1 MLLFKFL
8 VFLRAK
14 IKTVRFRNLCFISLI
29 CLLQPLAG
37 QVYTHADTLKGSVT
51 PERAW
56 WDVIH
61 YDLHVRFNEKDSSVA
76 GQNTM
81 LYRVLQPYQVLQ
93 ADLIQPMVIDSV
105 LQDGKRCSWKRD
117 GNAWFISLGVQE
129 PDAQKKL
136 LIYFHGKP
144 HRAKLPP
151 WEGGVVWSKDS
162 NNNPWISIACQ
173 GMSASVW
180 FPNKDHQ
187 YDEVDSAS
195 IHITAPRHLV
205 AVSNGRLRSKKING
219 DETAT
224 WNWAVVNPINNYNIV
239 PYIGRYVNFKDTLK
253 GLAGT
258 LDLDFWV
265 LEDNLARARL
275 QFMQAKTMLHCFED
289 WFGPYPFYEDGYKL
303 VEAPFLGMEH
313 QSAIAYGNKFHNG
326 YKGLDLSG
334 SGWGL
339 KWDFII
345 VHESGHEWFA
355 NSITAKDVAD
365 NWIHEG
371 FTAYSE
377 NLYTEYL
384 FGKQAGTDYV
394 IGTRKAV
401 ENDVPIIADYNVNRD
416 GSGDMYYKAANML
429 HGIRRLVG
437 NDSLWKSF
445 LRDINKTFRHQTVT
459 TQQIE
464 TYMSEYLKIDLRK
477 VFDQYLRTIAIP
489 VLEYKLEKKKLSYRW
504 TGCVPGF
511 DMRLKLKGAE
521 GLWLSP
527 TDSWQKINYAATDVS
542 PDPDFYVKTKKVN

>member
-1 MLLFKFL
+1 MLPTVIRSFFL
-8 VFLRAK
+8 
-14 IKTVRFRNLCFISLI
+14 LI
-29 CLLQPLAG
+29 LLCLLLPAG
-37 QVYTHADTLKGSVT
+37 AQVYTHADSLKGRIT
-51 PERAW
+51 RERAW

-61 YDLHVRFNEKDSSVA
+61 YDLHTAFHVKDSSIS
-76 GQNTM
+76 GHNTI
-81 LYRVLQPYQVLQ
+81 LYKVLEPYTVLQV
-93 ADLIQPMVIDSV
+93 DLIAPMVIDSV
-105 LQDGKRCSWKRD
+105 LQDGKLCPWQRD
-117 GNAWFISLGVQE
+117 GNAYLILLGEQT
-129 PDAQKKL
+129 PGDQKKL

-144 HRAKLPP
+144 RRARMPP
-151 WEGGVVWSKDS
+151 WEGGVVWSRDR
-162 NNNPWISIACQ
+162 NNDPWISIACQ

-195 IHITAPRHLV
+195 LHITAPKQLV
-205 AVSNGRLRSKKING
+205 SVANGRLRSKKINS

-224 WNWAVVNPINNYNIV
+224 YHWAVVNPINNYNII
-239 PYIGRYVNFKDTLK
+239 PYIGRYANFKDTLQ
-253 GLAGT
+253 GLSGT
-258 LDLDFWV
+258 LDLDYWV
-265 LEDNLARARL
+265 LEDNLVRAKKH
-275 QFMQAKTMLHCFED
+275 FAQAKTMLHCFED

-303 VEAPFLGMEH
+303 VEAPYLGMEH
-313 QSAIAYGNKFHNG
+313 QSAIAYGNKFQNG

-377 NLYTEYL
+377 SLYTEYL
-384 FGKQAGTDYV
+384 FGRPAGSEYV

-401 ENDVPIIADYNVNRD
+401 QNDKPVIGDYDVNRD

-429 HGIRRLVG
+429 HSIRQLVG
-437 NDSLWKSF
+437 NDSLWKAF
-445 LRDINKTFRHQTVT
+445 LRDINATFRHQTVT

-464 TYMSEYLKIDLRK
+464 SYMSAYLKTDLQK
-477 VFDQYLRTIAIP
+477 VFDQYLRTVSIP
-489 VLEYKLEKKKLSYRW
+489 VLEYKIEKKVLSYRW
-504 TGCVPGF
+504 AGCVPGF
-511 DMRLKLKGAE
+511 NLRIKTPQ

-527 TDSWQKINYAATDVS
+527 SESWQKMKLTTGSFSV
-542 PDPDFYVKTKKVN
+542 DPNFYVLVKKVS